1 MAGGGTVPVTGP
13 RRLLQLVLASLVAVK
28 LAVILL
34 ACGRRQGREVARLE
48 VADTEV
54 WDPEAGTFSL
64 LNLRQVVLELVP
76 APCSA
81 STRLLV
87 LVSSGPANTAP
98 RQAWRQRCSVY
109 SIYIVYNIYNLQVGS
124 WPAGLCTAGVPGG
137 EAGQR

>member
-1 MAGGGTVPVTGP
+1 MSPVSVETGLDP
-13 RRLLQLVLASLVAVK
+13 
-28 LAVILL
+28 ILD
-34 ACGRRQGREVARLE
+34 QE
-48 VADTEV
+48 T
-54 WDPEAGTFSL
+54 GTFSL

-109 SIYIVYNIYNLQVGS
+109 NIYIIYIIYNIYNLQVGS

>member
-1 MAGGGTVPVTGP
+1 MFQYVLVRRDDPVSPVSVEAGLDP
-13 RRLLQLVLASLVAVK
+13 LL
-28 LAVILL
+28 
-34 ACGRRQGREVARLE
+34 
-48 VADTEV
+48 
-54 WDPEAGTFSL
+54 DPETGTFSL
-64 LNLRQVVLELVP
+64 LNLRQVALELVP

-109 SIYIVYNIYNLQVGS
+109 NIYITYNIYNIYNLQVGS

>member
-1 MAGGGTVPVTGP
+1 MSPVSVETGLDP
-13 RRLLQLVLASLVAVK
+13 VL
-28 LAVILL
+28 
-34 ACGRRQGREVARLE
+34 
-48 VADTEV
+48 
-54 WDPEAGTFSL
+54 DPEAGTFRL

-109 SIYIVYNIYNLQVGS
+109 NIYIIYIIYNIYNLQVGS

>member
-1 MAGGGTVPVTGP
+1 MAVTGT

-54 WDPEAGTFSL
+54 WDQEAGTFSL

-98 RQAWRQRCSVY
+98 RQAWRQRCSIYNIY
-109 SIYIVYNIYNLQVGS
+109 SIYIIYNIYNIYNKVGS

>member
-1 MAGGGTVPVTGP
+1 MPVTGT

-54 WDPEAGTFSL
+54 WDPEAGSFRL

-98 RQAWRQRCSVY
+98 RQAWRQRCS
-109 SIYIVYNIYNLQVGS
+109 IYRVFLNVL
-124 WPAGLCTAGVPGG
+124 
-137 EAGQR
+137 

>member
-1 MAGGGTVPVTGP
+1 MPVTGT

-54 WDPEAGTFSL
+54 WDPETGTFSL

-98 RQAWRQRCSVY
+98 RQAWRQRCSVC
-109 SIYIVYNIYNLQVGS
+109 SIYIIYSIYNIYNLQVGS

>member
-1 MAGGGTVPVTGP
+1 MFQYVLVRRDDPVPPLSVDAGLDPV
-13 RRLLQLVLASLVAVK
+13 L
-28 LAVILL
+28 
-34 ACGRRQGREVARLE
+34 
-48 VADTEV
+48 
-54 WDPEAGTFSL
+54 DPEAGSFSL

-109 SIYIVYNIYNLQVGS
+109 NIYSIYNIYIIYNIYNIYR
-124 WPAGLCTAGVPGG
+124 PATSPPT
-137 EAGQR
+137 ETRSR

>member
-1 MAGGGTVPVTGP
+1 MPVTGT

-98 RQAWRQRCSVY
+98 RQAWRQRCGIYIIY
-109 SIYIVYNIYNLQVGS
+109 SIYNIYYIYNLQVGS
-124 WPAGLCTAGVPGG
+124 WPAGLC
-137 EAGQR
+137 